1 MTKRDQKGKF
11 TFDFDEQGTNEVS
24 EQIMNSY
31 NSGFIG
37 QDEAESGSDRYVG
50 TEDQVCINLI
60 QERLASLTGGLFI
73 YMYLSKKISAR
84 GAITQESIFL
94 CAYSLVCNV
103 MKYEEE

>member
-37 QDEAESGSDRYVG
+37 QDDVEHFRDEY
-50 TEDQVCINLI
+50 
-60 QERLASLTGGLFI
+60 TGMEG
-73 YMYLSKKISAR
+73 
-84 GAITQESIFL
+84 
-94 CAYSLVCNV
+94 
-103 MKYEEE
+103 

>member
-50 TEDQVCINLI
+50 TED
-60 QERLASLTGGLFI
+60 
-73 YMYLSKKISAR
+73 
-84 GAITQESIFL
+84 
-94 CAYSLVCNV
+94 
-103 MKYEEE
+103 